1 MQNLLGMAGLDPRE
15 VEEEHKRIINLLS
28 NLGLSEYEAR
38 AYTALIALGDGTADD
53 ISSISK
59 VPRTSIYKVM
69 RGLERRDL
77 IKQRPTKPIR
87 FTINSLDDVEEQ
99 IISDIREGFSLLRRV
114 EGLMSEGGTPA
125 LLYTIT
131 GRKRIME
138 KIGEM
143 IESSQST
150 IFLASPDMRSIRLE
164 HGQRLKDAVDR
175 GVEVSLALDPFI
187 KAPDCTEAIRKEGMI
202 VTDLVVD
209 DQTTLIATP
218 DFEMCG
224 FIDNPFITAH
234 FNSVLRSNIN

>member
-1 MQNLLGMAGLDPRE
+1 MQNLLGMAGLDPLV
-15 VEEEHKRIINLLS
+15 VEEEYDRMVNLLS

-38 AYTALIALGDGTADD
+38 AYVALIALKEGSAED

-69 RGLERRDL
+69 KGLEDRDL
-77 IKQRPTKPIR
+77 IKQRRSKPIR
-87 FTINSLDDVEEQ
+87 FTINNLEAVEEQ
-99 IISDIREGFSLLRRV
+99 IVSDIREGFSLLRKV
-114 EGLMSEGGTPA
+114 EGLLSEGGTPA
-125 LLYTIT
+125 LIYTIT

-143 IESSQST
+143 IEDSQRT
-150 IFLASPDMRSIRLE
+150 IFLASPDMKTIRLE
-164 HGQRLKDAVDR
+164 HGQRMKDAVER
-175 GVEVSLALDPFI
+175 GVDVTVVLDPFI
-187 KAPDCTEAIRKEGMI
+187 KAPDSTQSIRKEGMI

-224 FIDNPFITAH
+224 FIDNPFITSH
-234 FNSVLRSNIN
+234 FNTILRSNII

>member
-1 MQNLLGMAGLDPRE
+1 MQNLLGMAGLDPIE
-15 VEEEHKRIINLLS
+15 VEEEHNRIINLLS

-38 AYTALIALGDGTADD
+38 AYVALIALKEGTAED
-53 ISSISK
+53 ISNISK

-69 RGLERRDL
+69 KGLEDRDL
-77 IKQRPTKPIR
+77 VKQRPVKPIR
-87 FTINSLDDVEEQ
+87 FTINNLETVEEQ
-99 IISDIREGFSLLRRV
+99 IVSDIREGFSLLRKV
-114 EGLMSEGGTPA
+114 EGLLSEGGTPA

-143 IESSQST
+143 IDSSQRT
-150 IFLASPDMRSIRLE
+150 VFLASPDMRPIRLE
-164 HGQRLKDAVDR
+164 HGQRLKDAVER
-175 GVEVSLALDPFI
+175 GVEVILVLDPFI
-187 KAPDCTEAIRKEGMI
+187 KSPDCTEAIRKEGLI

-224 FIDNPFITAH
+224 FIDNPFITSH
-234 FNSVLRSNIN
+234 FNSVLRSTIN